1 MIKKTTVFAWRWLQK
16 KTLWWFTTLFGRIGV
31 LFVLAA
37 LVLVL
42 FTYYITDWG
51 YTGRDNVLDAHD
63 AYLYNNLVN
72 SWGTPPR
79 LHALEKELN
88 NLKLKGTVF
97 IADSDT
103 LCSNDTLVYWSN
115 HPSPIELCNY
125 FSYSSTEDYAVS
137 HNIKYNNYV
146 SFGDINLNK
155 KRLQATFV
163 EKNGFKYLITLDVP
177 PVPTPTFIPFVVVAF
192 ISLYILYQM
201 IRRFL
206 KPISLLQK
214 RIIDLEK
221 GDLDSKVKII
231 GNDELAVLSKNFNE
245 MVEEIKDLLKQKE
258 RLLSDVS
265 HELRTPLSKIRLLVA
280 MLKPKEKFDLL
291 YGSFQKNE
299 INPKIISQS
308 NHIILDTNEK
318 LQKIDKNILYL
329 DSIITNILLSDQMS
343 SPYTNLRIESCSVS
357 TLIKQAT
364 DLTFVKGVD
373 IISDKGLDHM
383 LLNVDRVK
391 IAIAIKNLLENAHKY
406 AEKIEKIRIYLMQ
419 EKGFFNITI
428 KDRGPGLKPSLL
440 KTITKRYV
448 RGNHKKKEGVGLGLS
463 ICYKVMRAH
472 GGKLKIMN
480 NPKGGASFTLKIPHK
495 GLDSLKE

>member
-1 MIKKTTVFAWRWLQK
+1 MIKKTTVRAWRWLQK
-16 KTLWWFTTLFGRIGV
+16 TTLWWFTTLFGRIGV
-31 LFVLAA
+31 LFILAA

-42 FTYYITDWG
+42 FTYYVTDWG
-51 YTGRDNVLDAHD
+51 YTGRDNILDAHD
-63 AYLYNNLVN
+63 AYLYNKLVS
-72 SWGTPPR
+72 SWGSPPR
-79 LHALEKELN
+79 LLALEKELN
-88 NLKLKGTVF
+88 NLKLKCTVF
-97 IADSDT
+97 ISDHDT

-115 HPSPIELCNY
+115 HLIPIELCNY
-125 FSYSSTEDYAVS
+125 FSYSSTEDYTRS
-137 HNIKYNNYV
+137 HNINYSNYV

-155 KRLQATFV
+155 TLLQATFI
-163 EKNGFKYLITLDVP
+163 EKDGFKYLITLDVP
-177 PVPTPTFIPFVVVAF
+177 PTPAPTFVPFVVVAF
-192 ISLYILYQM
+192 ISLYILYRM

-214 RIIDLEK
+214 RIIALEK
-221 GDLDSKVKII
+221 GDLDSKVAVI

-245 MVEEIKDLLKQKE
+245 MVDEIKDLLKQKE

-291 YGSFQKNE
+291 YSSFQENE
-299 INPKIISQS
+299 ISPKIISQS
-308 NHIILDTNEK
+308 NQIILETNEK

-343 SPYTNLRIESCSVS
+343 SPYTNLKIEASSVS

-373 IISDKGLDHM
+373 IISEKSLQHII
-383 LLNVDRVK
+383 LNVDRVK
-391 IAIAIKNLLENAHKY
+391 IAIAIKNLLENAYKY

-419 EKGFFNITI
+419 DQGFFNITV

-448 RGNHKKKEGVGLGLS
+448 RGDHTKKEGVGLGLS
-463 ICYKVMRAH
+463 ICYKVMNAH
-472 GGKLKIMN
+472 GGKLKIIN

-495 GLDSLKE
+495 ELDSLKE